1 MSHIQITYT
10 RARFFKIPFLKYDY
24 IIYTSAF
31 IYKPENAWKN

>member
-1 MSHIQITYT
+1 MSHIQITYA
-10 RARFFKIPFLKYDY
+10 RARFFKIPLKYDY